1 MPKQML
7 SGTLDEQCEFLYNL
21 ALDKMEQGS
30 YTGAI
35 RALQEIVRY
44 AAGLP
49 GLRRSCYRVAE
60 NAKAESRWLIVFAFL
75 GGIVMIGVGTL
86 FQASNDAAF
95 LALALA
101 GAGLGYLAGIGI
113 NRRRTGPRV

>member
-21 ALDKMEQGS
+21 ALDKMEQGN

-35 RALQEIVRY
+35 HALQEIVRFVPDY
-44 AAGLP
+44 QDAARL
-49 GLRRSCYRVAE
+49 LEESRAR
-60 NAKAESRWLIVFAFL
+60 KAESRSLIVYAFL
-75 GGIVMIGVGTL
+75 GGILMIGVGTL
-86 FQASNDAAF
+86 FQAGNDLAF
-95 LALALA
+95 LALALT

-113 NRRRTGPRV
+113 NRRRRGPRV

>member
-44 AAGLP
+44 AP
-49 GLRRSCYRVAE
+49 DYRDAAQLLQE
-60 NAKAESRWLIVFAFL
+60 SRARKAESRWLIVFAFL

-113 NRRRTGPRV
+113 NRRRRGPRV